1 MEHCLVAGLFFSVS
15 LLVSLFSIALK
26 RMIFPLNFL
35 TATSKPNNSPSL
47 LILLFGT
54 GSHDQ
59 VVEKE
64 VVDFGYPGFDM
75 QRGH

>member
-1 MEHCLVAGLFFSVS
+1 MSSCRSVFSVS

-26 RMIFPLNFL
+26 RMTFPLNFL

-54 GSHDQ
+54 GSHHQ

-64 VVDFGYPGFDM
+64 VVDSVYPGFDM